1 MFAQCSNVIQRQIAG
16 CVAPAVTQLVVIDAQ
31 VIAQITAEGVNT
43 GLPMSSLRERSTVP
57 ALRA

>member
-1 MFAQCSNVIQRQIAG
+1 MMFAQRSNVIQRQIAG

-43 GLPMSSLRERSTVP
+43 GLPDVFAT
-57 ALRA
+57 